1 MDVRLVIFTRNGQRR
16 DFPLQKPQTL
26 IGRAVECDLQIPL
39 AIVSRRHCQITLSE
53 KGALLQDVG
62 SSNGTFYN
70 GQRVITDETL
80 KAGDRIRVGP
90 INLTVV
96 IDGQPENIEPT
107 PIVLTAE
114 DAEPGPSN
122 ASPAAAPAAP
132 ANSPVAETS
141 PAPGAEASDTAP
153 GDGMDDSTSAE
164 AMRVL
169 EAMQAK
175 KAAGQSS

>member
-114 DAEPGPSN
+114 GAEPGPPN
-122 ASPAAAPAAP
+122 ASPAAP
-132 ANSPVAETS
+132 ANNPVAGAGPT
-141 PAPGAEASDTAP
+141 PGAEASDTAP

-175 KAAGQSS
+175 KAAGQPS